1 MKKWFALLLACLLL
15 VIAIPPVSAA
25 SVTASVKAGSG
36 TVKVGNTVTVTVTHT
51 ANTNVAAFDATV
63 NYDAAVLEY
72 VSASGASVSGG
83 AGVLK
88 VSYFATA
95 APSGKSHSFT
105 LTFKAKATGSSKVS
119 VSSTGISDWNLNS
132 LGSASAST
140 TVSVQNPSLSNNA
153 NLTELYVSSGSLS
166 PAFSSKVTS
175 YNITIPY
182 SVTVLT
188 VSAVTADKNAKVE
201 VTGSKNMQVGKNTRV
216 VKVTAPDGTVKS
228 YTLNITR
235 QENTGA
241 ATDTEKEPTADASKV
256 TVGEETRYIASD
268 LKGIPLPTGYE
279 QVELTVNDVKFPS
292 VQDKSRAIV
301 LLYLFNEQK
310 SAGEFFV
317 YDTGSMTFS
326 PFASVNMQ
334 AGTYAFLTPDNTVT
348 VPEGFTQTFITV
360 NQKTVV
366 AWSFPG
372 QTEPEQYL
380 VYALSPNGNKGL
392 YRYDSVEGTFLRYV
406 ADTAVEPS
414 EPDEDLTEEPVPTGF
429 IDKVKQTVSGWA
441 ERLGKGR
448 MIAIAAGAGL
458 LLVGLIVLIV
468 LLVNRPKDYKH

>member
-15 VIAIPPVSAA
+15 VVAIPPVSAA
-25 SVTASVKAGSG
+25 GASASVKAGSG
-36 TVKVGNTVTVTVTHT
+36 TVKVGSTVTVTVTHT

-88 VSYFATA
+88 VSYFATT

-119 VSSTGISDWNLNS
+119 MSSTGISDWDLNS

-235 QENTGA
+235 QENTGT

-310 SAGEFFV
+310 NAGEFFV

-360 NQKTVV
+360 NEKTVV

-406 ADTAVEPS
+406 ADTAVATP
-414 EPDEDLTEEPVPTGF
+414 EPDEDLTEEPAPVGF

-458 LLVGLIVLIV
+458 LFIGLLVLIV
-468 LLVNRPKDYKH
+468 LLVNRPREYKH

>member
-15 VIAIPPVSAA
+15 VVAIPPVSAA
-25 SVTASVKAGSG
+25 GASASVKAGSG

-88 VSYFATA
+88 VSYFATT

-105 LTFKAKATGSSKVS
+105 LTFKAKAAGSSKVS
-119 VSSTGISDWNLNS
+119 MSSTGISDWNLNS

-235 QENTGA
+235 QENTGT

-360 NQKTVV
+360 NEKTVV

-406 ADTAVEPS
+406 ADTAVVTP
-414 EPDEDLTEEPVPTGF
+414 EPDEDLTEEPTPTGF

-448 MIAIAAGAGL
+448 MIAIVAGAGL
-458 LLVGLIVLIV
+458 LFIGLLVLIV
-468 LLVNRPKDYKH
+468 LLVNRPREYKH